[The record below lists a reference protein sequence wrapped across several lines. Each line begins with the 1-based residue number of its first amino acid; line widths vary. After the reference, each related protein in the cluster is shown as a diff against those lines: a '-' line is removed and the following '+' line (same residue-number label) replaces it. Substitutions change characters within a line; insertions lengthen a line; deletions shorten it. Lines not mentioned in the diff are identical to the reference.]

1 MAIKSYKMGPGTLKL
16 GPAGIQDVSC
26 QVTNMRVEW
35 DESVDTTDAVDVLC
49 GEQLAAEETAT
60 YTATLAGNILQD
72 IDAAGVVAYSWTNKG
87 VNVVFEFIPNTVAA
101 RKVTGTVRVVPI
113 TLGGDVKSRPRS
125 DISWKCI
132 GTPVLAPT
140 P

>member
-26 QVTNMRVEW
+26 QVTNMRVDWSEN
-35 DESVDTTDAVDVLC
+35 VKTTDAIDMLC
-49 GEQLAAEETAT
+49 GEVLAAEDDVTH
-60 YTATLAGNILQD
+60 TATLAGNVLQD

-87 VNVVFEFIPNTVAA
+87 VSVAFEFIPNTVSA

-113 TLGGDVKSRPRS
+113 TLGGDVKTRPRS
-125 DISWKCI
+125 DISWTII